1 MEVSQRSGKY
11 TSGIYPYG
19 YITGTD
25 SNRSAIIDEPAAEIV
40 RRIFDMRIQGYSSY
54 RIARALSDE
63 GVTNPTNYRTKKD
76 GSKIDREVPNW
87 WSHKTITL
95 LEDALDKI
103 PQLIGHGKEKY
114 EILNPTM
121 PSENFADKWNEKKSK
136 AIAFFNW
143 LKQLNKDIA

>member
-1 MEVSQRSGKY
+1 MEASQHSGKY

-54 RIARALSDE
+54 RIARVLSDE

-87 WSHKTITL
+87 WSHKTIT
-95 LEDALDKI
+95 
-103 PQLIGHGKEKY
+103 Y
-114 EILNPTM
+114 ILNDMTYLGYTVQHRRHSISYKNHKTVWRPENEWILKENA
-121 PSENFADKWNEKKSK
+121 PSR
-136 AIAFFNW
+136 
-143 LKQLNKDIA
+143 L